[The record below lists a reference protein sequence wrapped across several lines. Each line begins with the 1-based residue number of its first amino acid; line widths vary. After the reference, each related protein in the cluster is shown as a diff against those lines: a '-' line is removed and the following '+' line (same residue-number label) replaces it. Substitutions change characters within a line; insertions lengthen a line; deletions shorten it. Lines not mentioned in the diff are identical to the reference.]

1 MVSNNASKTQGE
13 RLAGSCHG
21 KVESST
27 CRRITCPWSTH
38 TPVSS
43 GQVDT
48 MLTHYSSCRASPN
61 YTDET
66 TPSLLLSSVSSTLAH
81 CTSSTNLPIKAT
93 TQTMSSRPRRL
104 GDMKR
109 MSRFCLEYPEGK
121 QKPKLR
127 CIQECSQWT
136 IKINTAQSSLH
147 FSPHCSSTLPNA
159 PGSRSP
165 RSWRARQHPPGT
177 GQGF

>member
-1 MVSNNASKTQGE
+1 MPARHGE
-13 RLAGSCHG
+13 RDWLAPAMGRW
-21 KVESST
+21 SSGT
-27 CRRITCPWSTH
+27 CGGITCPWSAH

-43 GQVDT
+43 GQADT
-48 MLTHYSSCRASPN
+48 MLTCCSSCRASPN

-66 TPSLLLSSVSSTLAH
+66 TPSLLLSSVSGTLAH

-93 TQTMSSRPRRL
+93 TQNMSSHPRRL
-104 GDMKR
+104 RDMKR
-109 MSRFCLEYPEGK
+109 MSRFCLEYPKGK

-127 CIQECSQWT
+127 CIQECSRWT

-147 FSPHCSSTLPNA
+147 FSPHCSSTLSNA

-165 RSWRARQHPPGT
+165 RSWRVRQHPPGT